1 MPTEYGNKLLQDPDF
16 PKKLEAILKQTK
28 AEAVY
33 FTPIEG
39 ERGIYLIV
47 NLSSADMI
55 AAISEPL
62 WTMFNCKLDIQPV
75 MELKDLQLAISQ
87 LQKK

>member
-1 MPTEYGNKLLQDPDF
+1 MLQDPNF
-16 PKKLEAILKQTK
+16 PKKLEAIIKQTK

-39 ERGIYLIV
+39 ERGGYIVV
-47 NLSSADMI
+47 NLSESEPI
-55 AAISEPL
+55 ATITEPL
-62 WTMFNCKLDIQPV
+62 WEMFNCKLDIQPV